1 MTTVKTLSLLSIS
14 ALMTGAMSLGALA
27 QPAPVGQDRAAVQA
41 ETRRAAAAGTL
52 QPAGEA
58 PDPIGGSATPRKPM
72 HTASAHHRHGAKK
85 RHRARHAM
93 THANRA
99 ASPAPEP
106 MTEPKK

>member
-52 QPAGEA
+52 QP
-58 PDPIGGSATPRKPM
+58 
-72 HTASAHHRHGAKK
+72 
-85 RHRARHAM
+85 RARRRIRSVDQPP
-93 THANRA
+93 RA
-99 ASPAPEP
+99 SQCTRPPLIIGTVRRRGTAHGMP
-106 MTEPKK
+106 